1 MKSKVKILAAL
12 VVVIVSSMLTACA
25 GSKPAP
31 SLGGVDITGLWKQS
45 GPGYFLQLN
54 EDGTYR
60 TAHSLASLEQAPGE
74 IGQYRL
80 EGTSF
85 TFIPS
90 DETLDCKGL
99 SGSFELELTEQG
111 QLQFTVQEDA
121 CEMRGF
127 VFSNRPWDRVE
138 P

>member
-1 MKSKVKILAAL
+1 MKAKLLVAL
-12 VVVIVSSMLTACA
+12 VVVIVSLGLTACA
-25 GSKPAP
+25 GLQPAP
-31 SLGGVDITGLWKQS
+31 SIGGVDITGVWKQS
-45 GPGYFLQLN
+45 SPANFLQLN

-60 TAHSLASLEQAPGE
+60 TSARVTLLETAPNE
-74 IGQYRL
+74 VGQYRL

-99 SGSFELELTEQG
+99 SGSYELELTEQG

-127 VFSNRPWDRVE
+127 VFSNRPWERVE

>member
-1 MKSKVKILAAL
+1 MKSKVKILVAL
-12 VVVIVSSMLTACA
+12 AVIVSLGLTACA
-25 GSKPAP
+25 GSKPVP
-31 SLGGVDITGLWKQS
+31 SLGGVDITGVWKHS
-45 GPGYFLQLN
+45 GPAVFLQLN

-60 TAHSLASLEQAPGE
+60 TATSLAFLEQAPE
-74 IGQYRL
+74 DIGQYRL

-90 DETLDCKGL
+90 DETSGCKGQ
-99 SGSFELELTEQG
+99 GSYELELTEQG

-121 CEMRGF
+121 CEMRGI
-127 VFSNRPWDRVE
+127 VYSSRSWDRVE

>member
-1 MKSKVKILAAL
+1 MKSKVKIL
-12 VVVIVSSMLTACA
+12 VVLLVIVSLGLTACV

-31 SLGGVDITGLWKQS
+31 SLGGVDITGVWKHS
-45 GPGYFLQLN
+45 GPTVFLQLN

-60 TAHSLASLEQAPGE
+60 TATSLAFLEQAPE
-74 IGQYRL
+74 DIGQYRL

-99 SGSFELELTEQG
+99 SGSYELELTEQG

-127 VFSNRPWDRVE
+127 VFSNRPWERVE